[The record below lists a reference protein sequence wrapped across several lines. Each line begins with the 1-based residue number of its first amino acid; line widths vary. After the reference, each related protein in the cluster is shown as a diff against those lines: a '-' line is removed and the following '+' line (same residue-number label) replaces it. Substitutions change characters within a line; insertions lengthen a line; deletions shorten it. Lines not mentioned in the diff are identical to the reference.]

1 MRSYKVTMTYS
12 LLHKNL
18 LVIALVASSLP
29 QSPIVYIDDS
39 ILAANTY
46 KLLTATAAFFFL

>member
-1 MRSYKVTMTYS
+1 MSTYKVTKTYS

-18 LVIALVASSLP
+18 LVITLVTSRLP
-29 QSPIVYIDDS
+29 LSPIVYIDDS

-46 KLLTATAAFFFL
+46 KLLTATGVVLKL

>member
-1 MRSYKVTMTYS
+1 MSSYKVTKTYS

-46 KLLTATAAFFFL
+46 KLLTATATFFFL